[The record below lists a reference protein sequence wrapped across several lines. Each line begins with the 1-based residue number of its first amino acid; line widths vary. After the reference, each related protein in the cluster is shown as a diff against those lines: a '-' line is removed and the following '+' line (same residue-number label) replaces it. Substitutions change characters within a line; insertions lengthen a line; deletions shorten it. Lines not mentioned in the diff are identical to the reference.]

1 MPPPIEISRADHT
14 PEALERL
21 SRECKDDAFARR
33 LRAVS
38 MVLRGFSREDV
49 ARAQGVDRQTIRDW
63 VLRFNE
69 AGPDG
74 LRDQPRGGSSCRLR
88 AEQLEAL
95 VAVLETGPDPERE
108 GICRWRL
115 ADLSD
120 WIRSHFGVTYT
131 LEGARGLIHR
141 LGFRSLSP
149 RPIHPKANPEAQ
161 ETFRNT
167 FSELAAAAVPEAVD
181 PGRVEIWFQDEAR
194 AGQKGMLAR
203 LWARK
208 GTRPRVVRDHRY
220 GYCYLFSAACPAR
233 GVSAGHVCDRA
244 NTEEMNRHLAEIAAK
259 VRPGGHAIVI
269 LDGAGWHR
277 SKALEIPAELS
288 LLRLPP
294 YSPEL
299 NSMENVFDY
308 LKSNFLANRLF
319 PTVEDAR
326 NAVLHAWTYF
336 SEQPALITSIMSRD
350 WAIVRAAAA

>member
-1 MPPPIEISRADHT
+1 MTESESSNTYIAGYEHSFFPSRPGLCVLGMLEASQVPWVDVRTCMGSWTPRSLTALTNTDGLVLPSTTGTVSALRKSSISSLISPAHAHRYRRFAHPLAGTD
-14 PEALERL
+14 ARL
-21 SRECKDDAFARR
+21 AAK
-33 LRAVS
+33 
-38 MVLRGFSREDV
+38 V
-49 ARAQGVDRQTIRDW
+49 ARYTF
-63 VLRFNE
+63 LS
-69 AGPDG
+69 AGLAP
-74 LRDQPRGGSSCRLR
+74 
-88 AEQLEAL
+88 
-95 VAVLETGPDPERE
+95 AVHARVS
-108 GICRWRL
+108 L
-115 ADLSD
+115 A
-120 WIRSHFGVTYT
+120 H
-131 LEGARGLIHR
+131 
-141 LGFRSLSP
+141 P
-149 RPIHPKANPEAQ
+149 RPIHPKAKPEAQ

-167 FSELAAAAVPEAVD
+167 FSELAAAAVPEGVD
-181 PGRVEIWFQDEAR
+181 PGKVEIWFQDEAR

-203 LWARK
+203 LWARR

-233 GVSAGHVCDRA
+233 GVGAGHVCDRA

-259 VRPGGHAIVI
+259 VQPGGHAIVI

-277 SKALEIPAELS
+277 SKALEIPPELS

-326 NAVLHAWTYF
+326 NAVLQAWTYF

>member
-21 SRECKDDAFARR
+21 SRECKDDAFAHR

-38 MVLRGFSREDV
+38 MVLRGSSREDV

-88 AEQLEAL
+88 AEQQEAL
-95 VAVLETGPDPERE
+95 VVVLETGPDPARE

-115 ADLSD
+115 VDLSD
-120 WIRSHFGVTYT
+120 WIRTHFGVKYT
-131 LEGARGLIHR
+131 LEGVRSLIRR

-149 RPIHPKANPEAQ
+149 RPIHPKADPEAQ
-161 ETFRNT
+161 EIFRHT

-181 PGRVEIWFQDEAR
+181 PERVEIWFQDEAR

-269 LDGAGWHR
+269 LDGTAR
-277 SKALEIPAELS
+277 RPSKFPPNS
-288 LLRLPP
+288 PSCGSRLTAP
-294 YSPEL
+294 S
-299 NSMENVFDY
+299 
-308 LKSNFLANRLF
+308 
-319 PTVEDAR
+319 
-326 NAVLHAWTYF
+326 
-336 SEQPALITSIMSRD
+336 
-350 WAIVRAAAA
+350 

>member
-181 PGRVEIWFQDEAR
+181 PG
-194 AGQKGMLAR
+194 
-203 LWARK
+203 
-208 GTRPRVVRDHRY
+208 
-220 GYCYLFSAACPAR
+220 
-233 GVSAGHVCDRA
+233 
-244 NTEEMNRHLAEIAAK
+244 
-259 VRPGGHAIVI
+259 
-269 LDGAGWHR
+269 
-277 SKALEIPAELS
+277 
-288 LLRLPP
+288 
-294 YSPEL
+294 
-299 NSMENVFDY
+299 
-308 LKSNFLANRLF
+308 
-319 PTVEDAR
+319 
-326 NAVLHAWTYF
+326 
-336 SEQPALITSIMSRD
+336 
-350 WAIVRAAAA
+350 